1 MGDKNEKTFTDLF
14 FSSDSDRNVKDSSNS
29 SFGDILSNSNRLE
42 NAVEDNNITFS
53 SLSQNDSSLDSEAE
67 MIKELEDA
75 SSLDG
80 DIHSEDIESQDL
92 DNIFQIDGNK
102 KMLEKSSDEGTDERH
117 LDFNVNKMF
126 FGDDKSDSINSS
138 NPFFTNSDEN
148 IGGDDIRAD
157 NLGNPFFI
165 SNSDENIKDDETGS
179 DNLDNPFFTSNVDE
193 DVKEDKD
200 ESTSSDSPFFS
211 ESSDDVIT
219 EANPLFLNTLNLIEN
234 DNVEKKV
241 SSINPTKSKHF
252 NVKIVR
258 KKDPLFKVILGVIS
272 YAIFIWLLLV
282 GIVLLI
288 YVLDIKIRASK
299 GDYSAPT
306 YNAYVVLTGSMLPKI
321 QIYDV
326 VVTKKVDAS
335 SLEVG
340 DVITFASA
348 DSRFLNTIITHRI
361 IKKSYDKESK
371 TYSFQTKGDNNNVA
385 DNALVPQNNIY
396 GKVILKIPKLG
407 YLQEFL
413 ATDGGWIIVILI
425 PCLVVISYDTVKI
438 VKGLKKK
445 KYKNIKVQKQMI
457 GMKTNNFRVKEKK
470 EKKIIIEEDR
480 TDNPLLLFF
489 RRHRKFLLL
498 LLISILVCMF
508 LVSVGIV
515 FSLFMGSNDYDIS
528 YVNGS
533 EEISSN
539 NDPDIDDADIKEGLL
554 GEVARAEGVVVLV
567 ETFMSNQGDV
577 ISYYTDGTAVIV
589 QSNGNIYRVSA
600 LKDGS
605 YGVNKNGKIDSSAKK
620 ILVTSTTSTLS
631 DGTVVTYYSDGTA
644 KVQLNEETIFVR
656 DSNNIKLK
664 DGDQF
669 SFVSPSGVAL
679 TKNTVKV
686 DNSTIIFFTDGVT
699 LVITNN
705 QKILVNKNITVSID
719 SGVSY
724 DKNNT
729 FSVIGEQT
737 LKDGNTI
744 THYSNGSATITDSNG
759 NVIYVKKA
767 GDIIL
772 KDKKLYEII
781 TNQYGFSR
789 SVVNCPDGR
798 KVVYFDNGAAII
810 IQNDGSRQYVVDNTE
825 ILYDSS
831 KNISSNPST
840 FSQIAQRKTSS
851 GEQIIDF
858 ENGKSQVIKSDGT
871 SYIIN
876 TDQLIFSPSGEI
888 TRESTD
894 VSKNSQDKDSDDD
907 SDDGDIYVSEAE
919 NKYNKVKNIEDTTF
933 MIRNDSS
940 KSKKLRITIE
950 EISNYNA
957 YQTKR
962 LDPKYVKFQATI
974 GDEYVPASRLVNNI
988 WRDGTGKVNYVIYEG
1003 KLNVKEK
1010 VTVALSLYVD
1020 YAELTNDYQN
1030 TGFIG
1035 TIHIYV
1041 EG

>member
-1 MGDKNEKTFTDLF
+1 
-14 FSSDSDRNVKDSSNS
+14 
-29 SFGDILSNSNRLE
+29 
-42 NAVEDNNITFS
+42 
-53 SLSQNDSSLDSEAE
+53 
-67 MIKELEDA
+67 
-75 SSLDG
+75 
-80 DIHSEDIESQDL
+80 
-92 DNIFQIDGNK
+92 
-102 KMLEKSSDEGTDERH
+102 
-117 LDFNVNKMF
+117 
-126 FGDDKSDSINSS
+126 
-138 NPFFTNSDEN
+138 
-148 IGGDDIRAD
+148 
-157 NLGNPFFI
+157 
-165 SNSDENIKDDETGS
+165 
-179 DNLDNPFFTSNVDE
+179 
-193 DVKEDKD
+193 
-200 ESTSSDSPFFS
+200 
-211 ESSDDVIT
+211 
-219 EANPLFLNTLNLIEN
+219 
-234 DNVEKKV
+234 
-241 SSINPTKSKHF
+241 
-252 NVKIVR
+252 
-258 KKDPLFKVILGVIS
+258 
-272 YAIFIWLLLV
+272 
-282 GIVLLI
+282 
-288 YVLDIKIRASK
+288 
-299 GDYSAPT
+299 
-306 YNAYVVLTGSMLPKI
+306 
-321 QIYDV
+321 
-326 VVTKKVDAS
+326 
-335 SLEVG
+335 
-340 DVITFASA
+340 
-348 DSRFLNTIITHRI
+348 
-361 IKKSYDKESK
+361 
-371 TYSFQTKGDNNNVA
+371 
-385 DNALVPQNNIY
+385 
-396 GKVILKIPKLG
+396 
-407 YLQEFL
+407 
-413 ATDGGWIIVILI
+413 
-425 PCLVVISYDTVKI
+425 
-438 VKGLKKK
+438 
-445 KYKNIKVQKQMI
+445 MI

>member
-1 MGDKNEKTFTDLF
+1 
-14 FSSDSDRNVKDSSNS
+14 
-29 SFGDILSNSNRLE
+29 
-42 NAVEDNNITFS
+42 
-53 SLSQNDSSLDSEAE
+53 
-67 MIKELEDA
+67 
-75 SSLDG
+75 
-80 DIHSEDIESQDL
+80 
-92 DNIFQIDGNK
+92 
-102 KMLEKSSDEGTDERH
+102 
-117 LDFNVNKMF
+117 
-126 FGDDKSDSINSS
+126 
-138 NPFFTNSDEN
+138 
-148 IGGDDIRAD
+148 
-157 NLGNPFFI
+157 
-165 SNSDENIKDDETGS
+165 
-179 DNLDNPFFTSNVDE
+179 
-193 DVKEDKD
+193 
-200 ESTSSDSPFFS
+200 
-211 ESSDDVIT
+211 
-219 EANPLFLNTLNLIEN
+219 
-234 DNVEKKV
+234 
-241 SSINPTKSKHF
+241 
-252 NVKIVR
+252 
-258 KKDPLFKVILGVIS
+258 
-272 YAIFIWLLLV
+272 
-282 GIVLLI
+282 
-288 YVLDIKIRASK
+288 
-299 GDYSAPT
+299 
-306 YNAYVVLTGSMLPKI
+306 
-321 QIYDV
+321 
-326 VVTKKVDAS
+326 
-335 SLEVG
+335 
-340 DVITFASA
+340 
-348 DSRFLNTIITHRI
+348 
-361 IKKSYDKESK
+361 
-371 TYSFQTKGDNNNVA
+371 
-385 DNALVPQNNIY
+385 
-396 GKVILKIPKLG
+396 
-407 YLQEFL
+407 
-413 ATDGGWIIVILI
+413 
-425 PCLVVISYDTVKI
+425 
-438 VKGLKKK
+438 
-445 KYKNIKVQKQMI
+445 MI

-729 FSVIGEQT
+729 FSVIGEQI

-919 NKYNKVKNIEDTTF
+919 NKYNKVKNIEDTTY
-933 MIRNDSS
+933 MIRNDTS

-950 EISNYNA
+950 ESSNYNA
-957 YQTKR
+957 YETKR